1 MTPRLE
7 KAVVADVDQV
17 LHFCRLMIDREHFG
31 TLWPKYKATTQY
43 HCMVCK
49 VQDTDS
55 KMDFPI
61 LCEHLLHRDLVQA
74 EKIQRITWLLD
85 RVYDVLGSDNKI
97 AKAVPFKVTPKGAK
111 QDRQYQAILRYT
123 GPDIETRLTLEQ
135 NHEHWLAHPQY
146 FWEPVN
152 HTAFG
157 GLSPEAQIVSRY
169 VSLRRSDV

>member
-61 LCEHLLHRDLVQA
+61 LCEHLLHRDLVQV
-74 EKIQRITWLLD
+74 Q
-85 RVYDVLGSDNKI
+85 VSVSY
-97 AKAVPFKVTPKGAK
+97 
-111 QDRQYQAILRYT
+111 QYLYS
-123 GPDIETRLTLEQ
+123 L
-135 NHEHWLAHPQY
+135 N
-146 FWEPVN
+146 VN
-152 HTAFG
+152 
-157 GLSPEAQIVSRY
+157 R
-169 VSLRRSDV
+169 LRRFRGSLGF